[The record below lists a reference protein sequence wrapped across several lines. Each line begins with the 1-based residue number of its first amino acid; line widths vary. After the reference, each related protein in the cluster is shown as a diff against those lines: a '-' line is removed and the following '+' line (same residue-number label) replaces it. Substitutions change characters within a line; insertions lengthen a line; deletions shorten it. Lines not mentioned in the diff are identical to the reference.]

1 VLYDTSTHHN
11 KCSALQ
17 QHVLTVG
24 SNQYGQLG
32 IDSKNPQCDKLTEIN
47 TLQPHHIIK
56 FVACG
61 DKHTYLV
68 TDENKIYAAG
78 SNYFGQLAE
87 RQITKRERFKRVR
100 SDALEGR
107 KIKSIDCGSNFT
119 IVLTDDNKLF
129 SCGSNSYGQ
138 CSLGCVNPQQCT
150 FKEITEPKIDAEIV
164 AISCG
169 GLHTM
174 VLTAEHKVYTC
185 GWNGYGQLCM
195 GDSRDRHTLE
205 QIPFHKQVKAI
216 EGSAFHSLVLTQDGI
231 VYACGKNNNGEC
243 GLGHTRGVHTLERVC
258 LPSSIRVCRIFSGS
272 DHSIFLTEQ
281 NELYTCGWNVYGQ
294 LGIGDKVMEHTPTKI
309 QPFTK
314 EMIKDVSCK
323 HSQHTI
329 VVTET
334 DRVFTC
340 GRNDW
345 FQLCHHHRN
354 NLRTFEEVE
363 YREVTSPEQH
373 VAIACASRTHS
384 ILIVQP
390 PFDLKQKIERL
401 HANVPLHDVSFFFQ
415 EEDIML

>member
-1 VLYDTSTHHN
+1 MVLFNDPSSH
-11 KCSALQ
+11 KCSATQ

-32 IDSKNPQCDKLTEIN
+32 IDSKDPQCDKLTEIN
-47 TLQPHHIIK
+47 TLQPNHIIK
-56 FVACG
+56 FVSCG

-68 TDENKIYAAG
+68 TEENKLYATG

-87 RQITKRERFKRVR
+87 GQVTKRERFKRVR
-100 SDALEGR
+100 CEALRER
-107 KIKSIDCGSNFT
+107 KIRSIDSGTNFT

-138 CSLGCVNPQQCT
+138 CSFGCASSQQCA
-150 FKEITEPKIDAEIV
+150 FKEITEPKIESDIV
-164 AISCG
+164 QISCG

-185 GWNGYGQLCM
+185 GWNGYGQLCH
-195 GDSRDRHTLE
+195 GDNRDRHTLE
-205 QIPFHKQVKAI
+205 LIDFDKEVIAV
-216 EGSAFHSLVLTQDGI
+216 EGSSFHSLVLTKDGE

-243 GLGHTRGVHTLERVC
+243 GLGHTRGVNSLQRVC
-258 LPSSIRVCRIFSGS
+258 LPADVHVSRIFTGS
-272 DHSIFLTEQ
+272 DHSIFLTED
-281 NELYTCGWNVYGQ
+281 NELYTCGWNIYGQ
-294 LGIGDKVMEHTPTKI
+294 LGIGEKIMECTPTRI
-309 QPFTK
+309 QPFTD
-314 EMIKDVSCK
+314 ELIKDVSCK

-345 FQLCHHHRN
+345 FQLCQGHRN

-363 YREVTSPEQH
+363 YKDATSPEQH
-373 VAIACASRTHS
+373 VSIACASRTHS

-390 PFDLKQKIERL
+390 SFDLTSKIERL
-401 HANVPLHDVSFFFQ
+401 HAKVPLQDVSFFFACS
-415 EEDIML
+415 L